1 MRAFTGISW
10 LGGSSL
16 TPVSGLNQTAQ
27 ALLSVPLADM
37 AMIICY
43 LWIWA
48 GFAMVLI
55 GAGLASLNREV
66 LEAARIDG
74 AKEWQ
79 VFRRVTVPMLS
90 PVLAVVFVT
99 MIINVLK
106 VFDIVLNMASGSSV
120 NATPTLAVEIYNDGF
135 TGGVHSGV
143 SSAIAVILF
152 LLVTARDD
160 LEPQADQGGVMAN
173 IVETTDLT
181 PRRRGLARRLGTRG
195 PANIVLGL
203 IAIVWLVP
211 TVSLLVISLRP
222 EADFGVS
229 GWWKALLHPLSLTFS
244 NYHVLFAQGF
254 VAGGLLDSLITSL
267 EITIPATLLVT
278 FLACFAGH
286 SLVFGRWRGRDI
298 VFLVVVGLMVVPVQV
313 ALIPVVQFY
322 RELGDLFGLNPY
334 GTIPGVVIFHVAF
347 GLPFGI
353 FLMRNFMSGIPK
365 DLLEA
370 ARMEGAGEW
379 KVFYRIVL
387 PLALPALASLAIFQ
401 FIWVWNDLLV
411 ALVFLGGNLHTPL
424 TVFLYDQNHEL
435 QANYWIISTGA
446 IVSVVVPLIVF
457 FSFQRY
463 FVRGVLAGAVK

>member
-1 MRAFTGISW
+1 
-10 LGGSSL
+10 
-16 TPVSGLNQTAQ
+16 
-27 ALLSVPLADM
+27 
-37 AMIICY
+37 
-43 LWIWA
+43 
-48 GFAMVLI
+48 
-55 GAGLASLNREV
+55 
-66 LEAARIDG
+66 
-74 AKEWQ
+74 
-79 VFRRVTVPMLS
+79 
-90 PVLAVVFVT
+90 
-99 MIINVLK
+99 
-106 VFDIVLNMASGSSV
+106 
-120 NATPTLAVEIYNDGF
+120 
-135 TGGVHSGV
+135 
-143 SSAIAVILF
+143 
-152 LLVTARDD
+152 
-160 LEPQADQGGVMAN
+160 MAN

-286 SLVFGRWRGRDI
+286 SLVFGKWRGRDI

>member
-1 MRAFTGISW
+1 
-10 LGGSSL
+10 
-16 TPVSGLNQTAQ
+16 
-27 ALLSVPLADM
+27 
-37 AMIICY
+37 
-43 LWIWA
+43 
-48 GFAMVLI
+48 
-55 GAGLASLNREV
+55 
-66 LEAARIDG
+66 
-74 AKEWQ
+74 
-79 VFRRVTVPMLS
+79 
-90 PVLAVVFVT
+90 
-99 MIINVLK
+99 
-106 VFDIVLNMASGSSV
+106 
-120 NATPTLAVEIYNDGF
+120 
-135 TGGVHSGV
+135 
-143 SSAIAVILF
+143 
-152 LLVTARDD
+152 
-160 LEPQADQGGVMAN
+160 MAN
-173 IVETTDLT
+173 VVPSTDLT
-181 PRRRGLARRLGTRG
+181 PRRRGLWRRLPTKG
-195 PANIVLGL
+195 PANIVLGI
-203 IAIVWLVP
+203 IAIAWLVP

-229 GWWKALLHPLSLTFS
+229 GWWKALAHPASLTFS
-244 NYHVLFAQGF
+244 NYRVLFDQGF
-254 VAGGLLDSLITSL
+254 VAGGLLDSLTTSL
-267 EITIPATLLVT
+267 LITIPATLLVT

-286 SLVFGRWRGRDI
+286 SLVFGKWRGRDM

-322 RELGDLFGLNPY
+322 RELGTLFGLNPY
-334 GTIPGVVIFHVAF
+334 GTIPGVIIFHVAF

-379 KVFYRIVL
+379 RVFYRIVL

-446 IVSVVVPLIVF
+446 IVSVIVPLIVF

>member
-1 MRAFTGISW
+1 
-10 LGGSSL
+10 
-16 TPVSGLNQTAQ
+16 
-27 ALLSVPLADM
+27 
-37 AMIICY
+37 
-43 LWIWA
+43 
-48 GFAMVLI
+48 
-55 GAGLASLNREV
+55 
-66 LEAARIDG
+66 
-74 AKEWQ
+74 
-79 VFRRVTVPMLS
+79 
-90 PVLAVVFVT
+90 
-99 MIINVLK
+99 
-106 VFDIVLNMASGSSV
+106 
-120 NATPTLAVEIYNDGF
+120 
-135 TGGVHSGV
+135 
-143 SSAIAVILF
+143 
-152 LLVTARDD
+152 
-160 LEPQADQGGVMAN
+160 MAN
-173 IVETTDLT
+173 VVPSTDLT
-181 PRRRGLARRLGTRG
+181 PRRRGLWRRLPTKG
-195 PANIVLGL
+195 PANIVLGI

-211 TVSLLVISLRP
+211 TVSLLIISLRP

-229 GWWKALLHPLSLTFS
+229 GWWKALLHPASLTFS
-244 NYHVLFAQGF
+244 NYQVLFDQGF
-254 VAGGLLDSLITSL
+254 VAGGLLDSLVTSL

-286 SLVFGRWRGRDI
+286 SLVFGKWRGRDL

-334 GTIPGVVIFHVAF
+334 GTIPGVIIFHVAF

-446 IVSVVVPLIVF
+446 IVSVIVPLIVF